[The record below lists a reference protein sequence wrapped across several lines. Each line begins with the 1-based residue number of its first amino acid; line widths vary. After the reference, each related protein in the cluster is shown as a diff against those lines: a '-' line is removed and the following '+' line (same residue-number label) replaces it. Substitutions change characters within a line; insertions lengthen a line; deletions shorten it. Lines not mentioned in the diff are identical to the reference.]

1 MANLDDTSQSTYTT
15 TGGENVD
22 VVYTTKQETTPEQSK
37 VIETI
42 VEEQKPITNSEQFSN
57 NLEKPK
63 SKQGFAS
70 HPELINRGGR
80 PAREWTWQ
88 GLLEKVAE
96 EYKEIKLKDGTVRNE
111 QYKFLVA
118 KRLWHESVNGNMN
131 AIKELMNRMDGMPM
145 QPSDVTSGGDKLNPI
160 QVLIV
165 EDKKNEQE

>member
-1 MANLDDTSQSTYTT
+1 MAKLDADGTT
-15 TGGENVD
+15 TYRTTSSGDVD
-22 VVYTTKQETTPEQSK
+22 IVYTTKQETTPEQSK
-37 VIETI
+37 AIETI
-42 VEEQKPITNSEQFSN
+42 VEEQKPIESTEQQTSN
-57 NLEKPK
+57 KLDRKPT
-63 SKQGFAS
+63 GFQL
-70 HPELINRGGR
+70 HPEHINKGGR
-80 PAREWTWQ
+80 PSREWTWQ
-88 GLLEKVAE
+88 GLLERVAE